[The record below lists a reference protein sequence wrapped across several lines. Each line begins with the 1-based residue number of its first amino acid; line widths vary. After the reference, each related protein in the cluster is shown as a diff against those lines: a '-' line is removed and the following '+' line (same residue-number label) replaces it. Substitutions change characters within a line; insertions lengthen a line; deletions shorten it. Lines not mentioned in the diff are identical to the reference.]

1 MFYQLYIDR
10 KFTISSCLPSVPHEL
25 AIGGRGFGHVVGG
38 DCTVRPPQ
46 QHIGRDLAAHDRD
59 LRRQVHPNHAQHPPS
74 LPCSL
79 LPSPSPAAAAASTC
93 LPLQTQA
100 LDPPPPGGS
109 AITCRRRAPPALP
122 PPIQTPAL
130 GACPCTKPHQTAPAS
145 GSRRTGRR
153 GGTGRSGRGS
163 EASLAEGP
171 SKVPERSGDARRG
184 PGNDC

>member
-1 MFYQLYIDR
+1 MYTADGNFPIALYAI
-10 KFTISSCLPSVPHEL
+10 PSVSHIL
-25 AIGGRGFGHVVGG
+25 AIVGRGFGHVVGG
-38 DCTVRPPQ
+38 DCAVRPPQ
-46 QHIGRDLAAHDRD
+46 QHIGRDLTAHDRD

-93 LPLQTQA
+93 LPPQTQT

-130 GACPCTKPHQTAPAS
+130 APAPVE
-145 GSRRTGRR
+145 GS
-153 GGTGRSGRGS
+153 
-163 EASLAEGP
+163 
-171 SKVPERSGDARRG
+171 SKVLERSGDAGRG

>member
-1 MFYQLYIDR
+1 MSYQPKDC
-10 KFTISSCLPSVPHEL
+10 KFTISIYLPSVSHIL
-25 AIGGRGFGHVVGG
+25 AIVGRGFWHVVGG
-38 DCTVRPPQ
+38 DCAVRPPQ

-79 LPSPSPAAAAASTC
+79 LPSPSPTTAAAAASTC
-93 LPLQTQA
+93 LPPQTQT

-130 GACPCTKPHQTAPAS
+130 APAPARNPTRHRQRQDPAALPDV
-145 GSRRTGRR
+145 GM
-153 GGTGRSGRGS
+153 GRSGRGS
-163 EASLAEGP
+163 EGSPVEG
-171 SKVPERSGDARRG
+171 SGTFWRRG
-184 PGNDC
+184 AGAWK